1 MDAREKLEITKIFQT
16 SENILKMLSLWA
28 VRIGSVV
35 LILMMLLVFID
46 VFLRY
51 IFNSPVVGSVEIV
64 EVMMVL
70 VVALGI
76 AYTGIN
82 KGHIS
87 VDLLVSRFPQRVQT
101 VIDILNSLV
110 ATIIF
115 SIMSWKTGLQALVAG
130 SRNVTTT
137 VLEVPIYPFVWTL
150 SMCTGLLSLVFLLQF
165 LEAIIK
171 MVKK

>member
-1 MDAREKLEITKIFQT
+1 MEVSKLFQT
-16 SENILKMLSLWA
+16 YENLLKLLSLWA

-35 LILMMLLVFID
+35 LMLMMLTVFID

-64 EVMMVL
+64 EIMMVL

-76 AYTGIN
+76 AHTGIN
-82 KGHIS
+82 RGHIS
-87 VDLLVSRFPQRVQT
+87 VDLLVSKFPPRVQAI
-101 VIDILNSLV
+101 IDIFNFLV

-115 SIMSWKTGLQALVAG
+115 SIMSWKTALQAIVAG

-150 SMCTGLLSLVFLLQF
+150 SICTGLLSLIFLLQCF
-165 LEAIIK
+165 ETIIK